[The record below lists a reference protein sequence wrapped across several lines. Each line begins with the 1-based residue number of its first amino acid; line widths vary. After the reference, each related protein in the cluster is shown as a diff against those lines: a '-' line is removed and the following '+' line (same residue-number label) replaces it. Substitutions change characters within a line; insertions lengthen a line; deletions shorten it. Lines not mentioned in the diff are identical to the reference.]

1 MFINF
6 KDSPALSPLH
16 SKVKNKNAI
25 PLWPV
30 KAENFDKWR
39 KALSPDHRAWLA
51 QATFSAKASE
61 VLKFPG
67 AGGKISA
74 VAVGLGKDNDMP
86 HANGWA
92 FSAVSKSLK
101 DGSYYIDGNLDN
113 NDATLAAFSWAMAH
127 YKFDRYLDKK
137 APKPPRL
144 HLPKNADGKLVNILL
159 RATCLVRDL
168 VNTPACDLG
177 PDDLANVV
185 QEMAKNFKA
194 KVVVTTGDALLKK
207 GLEAIHT
214 VGRAAEKAPRLI
226 DMTWGK
232 KDAPRLT
239 LVGKGVCFDTGGL
252 DIKISPYMLLMKKD
266 MGGAAHALALAQM
279 IMEAGLDVRLR
290 LLIPAVENNI
300 AGNAFRPGDIIRTY
314 KGTTVEVGNTDAE
327 GRLVLCDALTLGSE
341 DTPDLMIDFATL
353 TGAARVAVGADI
365 YPFFTDNAD
374 FAAKLPEHAQ
384 KSGEEIC
391 RLPLYTPYAELLD
404 SPIADLNNIGNDS
417 MAGALT
423 AALFL
428 KHFVSDPSR
437 WAHFDIYAWNRS
449 GRPGRPKGGEAMALR
464 SVFSYLYKR
473 YKK

>member
-1 MFINF
+1 MKINF
-6 KDSPALSPLH
+6 DDSPALGKTKS
-16 SKVKNKNAI
+16 KNAVA
-25 PLWPV
+25 LWPV
-30 KAENFDKWR
+30 TAEDFDKWR
-39 KALSPDHRAWLA
+39 KSLSPAHKTWLD
-51 QATFSAKASE
+51 QADFRAKAAQ

-67 AGGKISA
+67 PDGKISA
-74 VAVGLGKDNDMP
+74 VAVGLGTKEDMP
-86 HANGWA
+86 HADGWA
-92 FSAVSKSLK
+92 FSAAFAALK
-101 DGSYYIDGNLDN
+101 DGTYYIDADLEDH
-113 NDATLAAFSWAMAH
+113 DATLAAFGWAMAH
-127 YKFDRYLDKK
+127 YKFDRYLEKK
-137 APKPPRL
+137 NPKPPRL
-144 HLPKNADGKLVNILL
+144 VLPENADGKLVNILL
-159 RATCLVRDL
+159 RASCLVRDL
-168 VNTPACDLG
+168 VNIPADDMG
-177 PDDLANVV
+177 PDNLADAVKAV
-185 QEMAKNFKA
+185 AKNFKA
-194 KVVVTTGDALLKK
+194 TVTVTTGDALLKK
-207 GLEAIHT
+207 GFNTIHA

-226 DMTWGK
+226 DMNWGK
-232 KDAPRLT
+232 KNAPRLT

-341 DTPDLMIDFATL
+341 DKPDLMIDFATL

-374 FAAKLPEHAQ
+374 FASQLPEHASQ
-384 KSGEEIC
+384 AGEEVC
-391 RLPLYTPYAELLD
+391 RLPLYTPYAELLN
-404 SPIADLNNIGNDS
+404 SPIADLNNVGNDS

-428 KHFVSDPSR
+428 KHFVADPTR

-449 GRPGRPKGGEAMALR
+449 TRPGRPKGGEAMALR

-473 YKK
+473 YGK